1 MIIALSRRSTWAAI
15 LSFASFAAVA
25 AAQAPVTALDK
36 QLDRIN
42 LVISGSG
49 ILNKNTSGPNALNQM
64 TTSDAPGNTAGALI
78 DIQYIKSPLVGL
90 EFNVD
95 YSRYV
100 QNFTYP
106 QATPGQNGTTIYT
119 PTPLGVQNDAVEY
132 TIGWVFHTPKVFGI
146 GTFASAGAGATDFV
160 PTRGGGD
167 GYKSQA
173 RATYYYNVGLEQQV
187 FSPHFGVR
195 ASFRQAFFLAP
206 DFEINYF
213 RDLKHTY
220 STEPTVGFY
229 LHF

>member
-1 MIIALSRRSTWAAI
+1 MIIAPRSRSFWAAI
-15 LSFASFAAVA
+15 LSFASFTAVA
-25 AAQAPVTALDK
+25 AAQAPLTGLDK

-49 ILNKNTSGPNALNQM
+49 ILNRNTSGPNALNQTI
-64 TTSDAPGNTAGALI
+64 TTDAPGNTVGALI

-90 EFNVD
+90 EVNVN

-100 QNFTYP
+100 QNFTYYLLNP
-106 QATPGQNGTTIYT
+106 GANATPYV
-119 PTPLGVQNDAVEY
+119 LGVQNDAIEY

-160 PTRGGGD
+160 PTKGGGD
-167 GYKSQA
+167 GYLPQA

-187 FSPHFGVR
+187 FNPHFGLR

-206 DFEINYF
+206 DFETNYF

-220 STEPTVGFY
+220 TTEPTVGFY